1 LTTFS
6 QKDDSDNNNLNLI
19 TSNKL
24 IVIVQSLI
32 VVTDVIAVTEHTIQN
47 QNSWCNLRTNQ
58 QQLRLKRFDDCAI
71 LIAWLSRSV
80 KVLQGKILTNN
91 NM

>member
-1 LTTFS
+1 MYTYYRDHYQMTDLKQLTTFG

-32 VVTDVIAVTEHTIQN
+32 VVTNVIAVTEHTIQN
-47 QNSWCNLRTNQ
+47 QNSWRNLRTNQ
-58 QQLRLKRFDDCAI
+58 QQLRKKRFDDCSI
-71 LIAWLSRSV
+71 LI
-80 KVLQGKILTNN
+80 G
-91 NM
+91 